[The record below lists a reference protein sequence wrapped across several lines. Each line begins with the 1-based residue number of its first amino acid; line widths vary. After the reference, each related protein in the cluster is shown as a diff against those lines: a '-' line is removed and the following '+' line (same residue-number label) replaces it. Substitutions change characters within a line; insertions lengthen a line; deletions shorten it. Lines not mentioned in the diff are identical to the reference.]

1 MFRGLIMLNFCI
13 FIFTAFFFQKMFR
26 LIFPKETNQKRTVT
40 HSRKR
45 VTAKPKYKNAPHK
58 VPVQCIDFNSVG
70 KKCA

>member
-1 MFRGLIMLNFCI
+1 
-13 FIFTAFFFQKMFR
+13 MFR

-40 HSRKR
+40 HRRKR